1 MDLLGTRTRQE
12 KILQEGLQQGWVP
25 FLIQSVISKILYD
38 KSKTLHA
45 LLEQNGRRYEESNT
59 KVPKEASLKSKIL
72 GDHLVGSL
80 QRRTQV
86 ICDWKSQ
93 NSPGISETGGF
104 QPIPSLMAILTPQE
118 NSNTQ
123 VLTNQK
129 RFQDKSQ
136 KTGT

>member
-1 MDLLGTRTRQE
+1 
-12 KILQEGLQQGWVP
+12 
-25 FLIQSVISKILYD
+25 VISKILYD

-72 GDHLVGSL
+72 GDHRKTKGSL

-86 ICDWKSQ
+86 IRKRSFL

-129 RFQDKSQ
+129 RFQDL
-136 KTGT
+136 